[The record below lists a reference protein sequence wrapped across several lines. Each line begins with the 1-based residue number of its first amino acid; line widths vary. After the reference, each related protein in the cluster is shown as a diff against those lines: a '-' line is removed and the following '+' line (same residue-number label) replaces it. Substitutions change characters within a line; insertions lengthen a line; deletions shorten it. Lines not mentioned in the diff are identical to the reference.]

1 MRRVVWLGAGF
12 VLGAAAV
19 PVVTSRVR
27 RSAPVRA
34 VRVAGGSYRRVR
46 RAVGAF
52 FDEFHDGMREREA
65 QLQAARA
72 HRAGRF

>member
-1 MRRVVWLGAGF
+1 MRRLLWLGAGF
-12 VLGAAAV
+12 VLGAAAT

-34 VRVAGGSYRRVR
+34 VRVANGSYRRVR

-52 FDEFHDGMREREA
+52 FDEFHDGMQEREA
-65 QLQAARA
+65 QLRAARE
-72 HRAGRF
+72 HRARRA